1 MADLQTGELPAVK
14 VGDLPDAGKIYDD
27 LLIPGEFQAEAVH
40 ITGKQLKDYA
50 AAGVLVYVEDA
61 EKSAKAAADSATAA
75 AGSASAAE
83 TSAKEADASADR
95 AEQYS
100 GKPPQ
105 IKNGTWWIWNA
116 YAQEYEDTGEAAR
129 GNLMYAAFWLDV
141 LTGNLYMYTDDE
153 YTGPSFRLNGNNL
166 EVVLNAGR
174 IA

>member
-1 MADLQTGELPAVK
+1 MADLTTGELPAVK
-14 VGDLPDAGKIYDD
+14 VGELPPAGQIYDD
-27 LLIPGEFQAEAVH
+27 LLIPGEFQAKAVH
-40 ITGKQLKDYA
+40 VTGKQLKDYA
-50 AAGVLVYVEDA
+50 AAGTLIYVDNAKESA
-61 EKSAKAAADSATAA
+61 ESAAKSAESA
-75 AGSASAAE
+75 AGSAKSAANSAIDAN
-83 TSAKEADASADR
+83 TSANR

-105 IKNGTWWIWNA
+105 IKNGTWWTWNA
-116 YAQEYEDTGEAAR
+116 SAQTYEDTGEAAR

-166 EVVLNAGR
+166 EVILNAGR

>member
-14 VGDLPDAGKIYDD
+14 VGDLPDAGKIYND

-61 EKSAKAAADSATAA
+61 EKSAKAAKNSADAAAVSATAA
-75 AGSASAAE
+75 AN
-83 TSAKEADASADR
+83 SAKEADKSADR

-116 YAQEYEDTGEAAR
+116 YTQKYEDTGEAVR
-129 GNLMYAAFWLDV
+129 GNVMYATFVIDV
-141 LTGNLYMYTDDE
+141 DTGLLIMTTPDE
-153 YTGPSFRLNGNNL
+153 YRGPLFHLVNGFL
-166 EVVLNAGR
+166 EVSINA
-174 IA
+174 